1 MKLAEIKG
9 ERAVIVIA
17 DLIAPITNIAVD
29 KETHKIF
36 RNQKKEGQTAREAA
50 IEGFKKKIP
59 ELLKTHKEDIL
70 EILCSIND
78 TEPENLSLVD
88 IFQGV
93 IDLVNDKD
101 FMNLF
106 LSAVNQ
112 GEPTQLTE
120 SSASAGVSEP
130 EQ

>member
-9 ERAVIVIA
+9 ERAVTVIA

-29 KETHKIF
+29 QETHKIF
-36 RNQKKEGQTAREAA
+36 HNEKKEGQTARDAA
-50 IEGFKKKIP
+50 IQGFKQKIP
-59 ELLKTHKEDIL
+59 ELLKTHKKDIL
-70 EILCSIND
+70 DILCAVND
-78 TEPENLSLVD
+78 MKPEDLSLVD

-101 FMNLF
+101 FMSLF

-112 GEPTQLTE
+112 GEPTQPTE

-130 EQ
+130 E

>member
-9 ERAVIVIA
+9 ERAVTVIA

-29 KETHKIF
+29 QEMHKIF
-36 RNQKKEGQTAREAA
+36 RNEKKEGQTARDAA
-50 IEGFKKKIP
+50 IQGFKQKIP
-59 ELLKTHKEDIL
+59 ELLKTHKKDIL
-70 EILCSIND
+70 DILCAVND
-78 TEPENLSLVD
+78 MDPEDLSLVD

-101 FMNLF
+101 FMSLF

-112 GEPTQLTE
+112 GEPTQPTE

-130 EQ
+130 E